1 MAGSGNIIDII
12 KEAKGLKGERKFSQA
27 IEMTITLKD
36 IDAKKDV
43 NVNEVVE
50 LPHPFQQKGGICLFA
65 SGDLGVRAKK
75 AGIDRVIDADEL
87 DKIGGEKKDAKKL
100 IRDYSFFL
108 AEVSLMSKVGKLLGA
123 YLGPKGKM
131 PAPVPPT
138 APIEGFLK
146 RFSSAIRVK
155 SRGQMAIT
163 CKIGMESM
171 NDEELADNGRA
182 VIEAIDK
189 KLPGGHKN
197 MRGIYVKT
205 TMGKIVSG
213 PM

>member
-12 KEAKGLKGERKFSQA
+12 KEAKTLSGERKFSQA
-27 IEMTITLKD
+27 IEMTISLKD

-43 NVNEVVE
+43 NVNEVVV

-75 AGIDRVIDADEL
+75 AGIDRVIDEDEL
-87 DKIGGEKKDAKKL
+87 NKIGGVKKDAKKL

-108 AEVSLMSKVGKLLGA
+108 AEVSLMSKVGKILGA

-146 RFSSAIRVK
+146 RFRSAIRVK

-163 CKIGMESM
+163 FKIGMESM
-171 NDEELADNGRA
+171 KDEELAKNGRA
-182 VIEAIDK
+182 VIDAIDK
-189 KLPGGHKN
+189 KLAVGHKN
-197 MRGIYVKT
+197 MHENYVKT
-205 TMGKIVSG
+205 TMRKIVTV
-213 PM
+213 PV

>member
-1 MAGSGNIIDII
+1 MAGSRNIIDII

-36 IDAKKDV
+36 IDAKKEV

-108 AEVSLMSKVGKLLGA
+108 AELSLMSKVGKLLGA

-213 PM
+213 PV

>member
-12 KEAKGLKGERKFSQA
+12 KEARGLSGERKFSQA

-43 NVNEVVE
+43 NVNEVVV

-75 AGIDRVIDADEL
+75 AGIDRVVDADEL
-87 DKIGGEKKDAKKL
+87 DKIGGAKKDAKKL
-100 IRDYSFFL
+100 IREYSFFL
-108 AEVSLMSKVGKLLGA
+108 AEVSLMPKVGKILGA

-131 PAPVPPT
+131 PAPVPPM

-146 RFSSAIRVK
+146 RFRSAIRVK

-163 CKIGMESM
+163 CKIGTESM
-171 NDEELADNGRA
+171 KDEELANNGKA
-182 VIEAIDK
+182 VIDAIDK

-197 MRGIYVKT
+197 MGGIYVKT
-205 TMGKIVSG
+205 TMGKLVTG
-213 PM
+213 TL

>member
-12 KEAKGLKGERKFSQA
+12 KEARGLSGERKFSQS

-36 IDAKKDV
+36 LDAKKDV
-43 NVNEVVE
+43 NVNEVVV

-75 AGIDRVIDADEL
+75 AGIDRVVDSDEL
-87 DKIGGEKKDAKKL
+87 DKLGDEKKEAKKL
-100 IRDYSFFL
+100 VREYSFFL
-108 AEVSLMSKVGKLLGA
+108 AEVSLMPKVGKILGA

-146 RFSSAIRVK
+146 RFRSAIRVK

-163 CKIGMESM
+163 CKIGTESM
-171 NDEELADNGRA
+171 KDEELANNGKA

-197 MRGIYVKT
+197 MSEIYVKT
-205 TMGKIVSG
+205 TMGKLVTG
-213 PM
+213 TL